1 MQNLV
6 LDCKI
11 MFVTSLIM
19 LVGTEAD
26 VIVVEMEFTA
36 PQQFSGHME
45 CSGYPNLTVPGQ
57 AFLRQFT
64 NAIVHILTGNIINRY
79 LKSNDYFNRKYS
91 W

>member
-1 MQNLV
+1 MGYVILLWHSLSLPYNY

-26 VIVVEMEFTA
+26 VIVVEMGFTA

-45 CSGYPNLTVPGQ
+45 CSGL
-57 AFLRQFT
+57 
-64 NAIVHILTGNIINRY
+64 
-79 LKSNDYFNRKYS
+79 S
-91 W
+91 

>member
-26 VIVVEMEFTA
+26 VIVFEILHLSNSQVIWSA
-36 PQQFSGHME
+36 V
-45 CSGYPNLTVPGQ
+45 GYPNLTVPGQ

-64 NAIVHILTGNIINRY
+64 NAIIVHILTGNIIKRS
-79 LKSNDYFNRKYS
+79 LT
-91 W
+91 